1 MARKYIEK
9 NYERPF
15 FDKLLRNFL
24 SITLPNV
31 RYFKVASFFV
41 KIGKP
46 FSFLFPKKIKNMIGL
61 MPTSFPKKL
70 LKNQEIYRAK
80 GKKIAR
86 VALLTGC
93 VQKEISPQINEST
106 IRLLNRHGVEVV
118 VMKKILVTR
127 KLLKDCEDKAI
138 KTFEAKLNT
147 NDELYSQSKLIELS
161 QGCDAVLTSLTD
173 KMDEETINKL
183 PETVKVIS
191 NFAVGFGNI
200 DLEAAKKRGIAV
212 TNTPEV
218 LSDATAEIGI
228 LLILGAC
235 RRAAEGIEAA
245 KESNWKWSAD
255 YLIGKQLTGSRLGI
269 LGMGRIGQKIAK
281 IAKSLGMIIHYHN
294 RSKLSDDKEQ
304 GAIYHDSLKSLFSV
318 SDVLSICCPATK
330 ETVNLIN
337 KETVEYFPKGAVIT
351 NVARGDI
358 VDDDAL
364 IDALNRRKIYAAGLD
379 VYKGEPNLNPGYLKI
394 KTAFILPHLGSATK
408 DTRTAMANLAIDNI
422 DEFFNTGNCKN
433 KVN

>member
-1 MARKYIEK
+1 
-9 NYERPF
+9 
-15 FDKLLRNFL
+15 
-24 SITLPNV
+24 
-31 RYFKVASFFV
+31 
-41 KIGKP
+41 
-46 FSFLFPKKIKNMIGL
+46 
-61 MPTSFPKKL
+61 
-70 LKNQEIYRAK
+70 
-80 GKKIAR
+80 
-86 VALLTGC
+86 
-93 VQKEISPQINEST
+93 
-106 IRLLNRHGVEVV
+106 
-118 VMKKILVTR
+118 MKKILITR
-127 KLLKDCEDKAI
+127 KLIKDSEDKAQRI
-138 KTFEAKLNT
+138 FEAKLNT
-147 NDELYSQSKLIELS
+147 NDELYSQAKLIELT
-161 QGCDAVLTSLTD
+161 QGCDAILTSLTE
-173 KMDEETINKL
+173 KMDEDTISKL
-183 PETVKVIS
+183 PKSIKVIS

-235 RRAAEGIEAA
+235 RRTSEGIDAA
-245 KESNWKWSAD
+245 RLSNWKWSAD
-255 YLIGKQLTGSRLGI
+255 YLIGKQLTQSRLGI

-294 RSKLSDDKEQ
+294 RSKLSADKEQ

-337 KETVEYFPKGAVIT
+337 KQTIEYFPTGAVIT

-358 VDDDAL
+358 VDDEAL

-379 VYKGEPNLNPGYLKI
+379 VYKNEPNLNPGYLKI
-394 KTAFILPHLGSATK
+394 KSAFILPHLGSATK
-408 DTRTAMANLAIDNI
+408 DTRIAMANLAIDNI
-422 DEFFNTGNCKN
+422 DEFFNTGSCKN